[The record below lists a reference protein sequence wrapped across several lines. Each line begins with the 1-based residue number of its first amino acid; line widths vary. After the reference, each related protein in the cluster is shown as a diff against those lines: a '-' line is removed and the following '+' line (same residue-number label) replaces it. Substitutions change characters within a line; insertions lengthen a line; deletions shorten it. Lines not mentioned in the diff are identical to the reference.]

1 MSIFDEDFAPVTEQK
16 KEDTLVPSQT
26 ITQQMSTLG
35 TTRSSIDNG
44 GIFDAFSDDNYE
56 ESDFDAA
63 RTRNATQAN
72 PALFNAA
79 KRFLNDRLG
88 ITDINDDDVMD
99 EFVEHFRKFNVN
111 EMTAAGDFNYVSG
124 LAADATGKT
133 DLDAK
138 RRDLAKQRLADYRL
152 LYTSFQDLPSF
163 HGGNWET
170 FGDYAEGI
178 LTAPSTY
185 VGMLLPG
192 VGKAGGVAA
201 TQAAKAATQGVL
213 MSALSKVA
221 PSNILK
227 IAAANPIKTAVGVE
241 AVAGSLQDVA
251 AQKTELEADLRD
263 DYNIGRTA
271 LTGAVSGVLP
281 AAVGLYGLKGG
292 IKAVAER
299 NTGDLLGD
307 AEKAIIKRNE
317 KAEEAADKVLKE
329 NDVIA
334 KDLSSILSSL
344 DAKKAKKG
352 KKVDE
357 KKPLDPQ
364 QVAEGKEQ
372 FQELSEE
379 AGITPDFILSFDESR
394 NKRIFGA
401 VVELVK
407 DGKIKVDLSD
417 PNKRVTEYVSD
428 AVRKLAKDDPEE
440 AQKIFQGLTE
450 KYNLT
455 GDDFANLFMADISD
469 AARKLAGAGA
479 ASRVFTRLNGVA
491 GEDIFNLNTQTK
503 ELILKATDDIKK
515 GDTRSAL
522 NMLGVAD
529 KNQTKKSG
537 VGLLEHLRRADELRR
552 SAMTSQTAT
561 TIRNT
566 ASGVA
571 RVGIDAVTKAFDR
584 GIARSVHGLT
594 GGQYG
599 FKTGFTDTPNEDIF
613 AVAVGLM
620 NRKETDAV
628 EEMFKRGFAQKSA
641 QLFREMQ
648 DVIDSAVPESARTS
662 KLRALGRELNALNTA
677 SDNMFK
683 RAAFVGNLKRG
694 LNEMYSK
701 GIREGRDI
709 KQEDFNLRNIV
720 RDGRFTEV
728 FNTKQGKDIM
738 DRAIEESLY
747 FTYQRTPDNPTA
759 KAMINLAHSAP
770 FLTTSLVPFPR
781 FIANAL
787 RFTYEYSPL
796 YLLQGTFKSLVKDEN
811 NYEEVSKALVGTAG
825 LYGAMAFR
833 DSEYAGEKW
842 YEGRLPDGSTFDMRP
857 FFPAAPYLWVADMM
871 KRRRDGDPII
881 GETSFFTEGLQALSG
896 TQFRAGF
903 GIYAIDKAV
912 EDMANAKDTP
922 EALLRIGTNMV
933 ANIVN
938 TYSIPITAGQDLY
951 NTFLAEDEER
961 LVRENRVTDLPS
973 LFLNRALSRVPMNY
987 RLEKFLA
994 ESIGTTA
1001 PEIYQSPTRAG
1012 VLRRTTPLTRQF
1024 SGILKNERRNWFEKE
1039 AEKLKITNKI
1049 IARKTGIPEADVI
1062 MNQHFGEYIEDY
1074 VTPVLKNSKDYDKM
1088 TPLEKRNMM
1097 VNVIGRYKQDIE
1109 GLIRRK
1115 MKLQKDTLKSKYGFN
1130 PLDAV
1135 DFTKY
1140 SKFARD
1146 KAFTRYHEVN
1156 GKPES
1161 STDYNYEELSYY
1173 AKYYEEVGKLSKKE
1187 MYD

>member
-1 MSIFDEDFAPVTEQK
+1 MSIFDDDFTSILEEKSK
-16 KEDTLVPSQT
+16 KPIVPSAAVSE
-26 ITQQMSTLG
+26 QMSAIQ
-35 TTRSSIDNG
+35 TRTSIDDG
-44 GIFDAFSDDNYE
+44 GIFDTYSDDNYE
-56 ESDFDAA
+56 ENDFQAA
-63 RTRNATQAN
+63 RTRNSLEAN
-72 PALFNAA
+72 PALRNAA

-88 ITDINDDDVMD
+88 VTDVDDEDVMD

-163 HGGNWET
+163 HGGGWET

-178 LTAPSTY
+178 MTAPSTY
-185 VGMLLPG
+185 VGLLLPG
-192 VGKAGGVAA
+192 AGKAGGVAA
-201 TQAAKAATQGVL
+201 TQAAKAATQSVL

-221 PSNILK
+221 PTRALAL
-227 IAAANPIKTAVGVE
+227 AAANPVKTAAGVE
-241 AVAGSLQDVA
+241 AVAGSLQDIA

-263 DYNIGRTA
+263 DYNIGQTL
-271 LTGAVSGVLP
+271 LTGAVSGALP

-292 IKAVAER
+292 VKQVAER

-307 AEKAIIKRNE
+307 AEKSIIARNE
-317 KAEEAADKVLKE
+317 KAEEAADKILKE
-329 NDVIA
+329 NDVVA

-344 DAKKAKKG
+344 DPKKAKKG
-352 KKVDE
+352 KAVDE
-357 KKPLDPQ
+357 KKPLDPE
-364 QVAEGKEQ
+364 QVQAGKEQ
-372 FQELSEE
+372 FEELSEE

-407 DGKIKVDLSD
+407 DGKIDIDLSD
-417 PNKRVTEYVSD
+417 PNKRVTEYVAD
-428 AVRKLAKDDPEE
+428 AVRKLAKDEPEE
-440 AQKIFQGLTE
+440 AEKIFKGLTD
-450 KYNLT
+450 KYNIT

-469 AARKLAGAGA
+469 AARKLGQAGA
-479 ASRVFTRLNGVA
+479 ASRIFSRLNGVA
-491 GEDIFNLNTQTK
+491 GDDIFNLSTQTK
-503 ELILKATDDIKK
+503 ELILKATEDIKK

-522 NMLGVAD
+522 DMLGVAD
-529 KNQTKKSG
+529 KEQAKKSG
-537 VGLLEHLRRADELRR
+537 INLMEGLRKADELRR

-566 ASGVA
+566 ASGVS
-571 RVGIDAVTKAFDR
+571 RVGIDLVTKGLDR
-584 GIARSVHGLT
+584 GIARSIHGLT
-594 GGQYG
+594 NGKFGY
-599 FKTGFTDTPNEDIF
+599 KTGFTDTPNEDIF
-613 AVAVGLM
+613 AVAVGM
-620 NRKETDAV
+620 INTKETAAI
-628 EEMFKRGFAQKSA
+628 EEMFKRGFAQKST

-648 DVIDSAVPESARTS
+648 DVIDSAIPDSARTS
-662 KLRALGRELNALNTA
+662 KLRALGRQLNALNTA
-677 SDNMFK
+677 SDNVFK

-694 LNEMYSK
+694 LNEQYAK
-701 GIREGRDI
+701 GIRDGKTLNKD
-709 KQEDFNLRNIV
+709 DFNLRNIV
-720 RDGRFTEV
+720 RDGKFNDV
-728 FNTKQGKDIM
+728 FNTKQGKQVLDT
-738 DRAIEESLY
+738 AIDEALY
-747 FTYQRTPDNPTA
+747 FTYQRTPDNSTA

-796 YLLQGTFKSLVKDEN
+796 YLLQGSFKSLVKDEN

-825 LYGAMAFR
+825 LYGALAFR

-842 YEGRLPDGSTFDMRP
+842 YEGKLPDGSTFDMRP
-857 FFPAAPYLWVADMM
+857 FFPAAPYLWAADMM
-871 KRRRDGDPII
+871 KRHRDGDPIM

-912 EDMANAKDTP
+912 EDMANAKDST
-922 EALLRIGTNMV
+922 EALKRIGVNMA

-951 NTFLAEDEER
+951 NTFLSEDEER
-961 LVRENRVTDLPS
+961 LVRDNKITDLTS
-973 LFLNRALSRVPMNY
+973 LFLNRSLARVPMNF
-987 RLEKFLA
+987 RLQKFLA
-994 ESIGTTA
+994 ESMGTTA
-1001 PEIYQSPTRAG
+1001 PEIYQTPTRAG

-1039 AEKLKITNKI
+1039 LEKIKVSKKI
-1049 IARKTGIPEADVI
+1049 IGRKTGVPEADAI
-1062 MNQHFGEYIEDY
+1062 LNQHFGEYIEDY
-1074 VTPVLKNSKDYDKM
+1074 VTPILQNSKDYEKM
-1088 TPLEKRNMM
+1088 TALEKRNMM
-1097 VNVIGRYKQDIE
+1097 VNVISRYKQDIE
-1109 GLIRRK
+1109 QFARRK
-1115 MKLQKDTLKSKYGFN
+1115 AKLQKQNLKSKYGFN
-1130 PLDAV
+1130 PLEVA
-1135 DFTKY
+1135 DFKKY

-1161 STDYNYEELSYY
+1161 TTDYNYDELIYY
-1173 AKYYEEVGKLSKKE
+1173 AKYYDEVGKLSKKE